1 MIQNLKELRLSADV
15 VLRVLADQLMVAGS
29 FAAAMVVHLLLA
41 YNGAGAEPSL
51 LGQYAQV
58 YVQNVWILMLIS
70 FAIFA
75 ANGFYTRGRAYRG
88 RYKMLVVTQAVALA
102 YLVYGFTVFMI
113 PAVANPPSLV
123 VFLGFLFTL
132 ALTLGSRAWVHYWS
146 IIELERKA
154 KAVAKASPIPNL
166 RSNDRVILVI
176 GGAGYIGSGLLP
188 RLLER
193 GYKVRLLD
201 LLMFGKEPI
210 ANVLHHPNLEIIQ
223 ADFRQVD
230 KVVEAMRGVDT
241 VVHLGGLVG
250 DPACA
255 LDENLTTE
263 INLVATRTIAEIAKG
278 MHVKR
283 FIFASTCSVYGASDM
298 VLNERSSLNPVSL
311 YARSKI
317 ASEQVL
323 HKLQSD
329 DFSVVILRFG
339 TIYGLSGRTRFDLVV
354 NLLTAKAIVDKKIT
368 VFGGDQWRPFVHVD
382 DASLAVMLAVEA
394 PKERVHNET
403 FNVGGNDGNMTL
415 GMVGELVKKLVPD
428 AELIDSGRDGD
439 RRNYRVDF
447 SKIRNMLGFVPQWT
461 VEQGIQQ
468 VIDALR
474 SGKVRDYRASMY
486 SNVKYLTEDT
496 ASETV
501 KQYYLGWEKD
511 LIERANMQ
519 NTTEEK
525 APFTTPRA

>member
-1 MIQNLKELRLSADV
+1 
-15 VLRVLADQLMVAGS
+15 
-29 FAAAMVVHLLLA
+29 
-41 YNGAGAEPSL
+41 
-51 LGQYAQV
+51 
-58 YVQNVWILMLIS
+58 
-70 FAIFA
+70 
-75 ANGFYTRGRAYRG
+75 
-88 RYKMLVVTQAVALA
+88 
-102 YLVYGFTVFMI
+102 
-113 PAVANPPSLV
+113 
-123 VFLGFLFTL
+123 
-132 ALTLGSRAWVHYWS
+132 
-146 IIELERKA
+146 
-154 KAVAKASPIPNL
+154 
-166 RSNDRVILVI
+166 
-176 GGAGYIGSGLLP
+176 LLP

-193 GYKVRLLD
+193 GYRVRLLD
-201 LLMFGKEPI
+201 LLLFGKEPI
-210 ANVLHHPNLEIIQ
+210 AHVLHHPNLEIIQ

-255 LDENLTTE
+255 LDENLTIE

-278 MHVKR
+278 MHVRR
-283 FIFASTCSVYGASDM
+283 FIFASTCSVYGASDQ
-298 VLNERSSLNPVSL
+298 VLDERSNLNPVSL

-323 HKLQSD
+323 HQLQSD

-354 NLLTAKAIVDKKIT
+354 NLLTAKAVVDKKIT

-382 DASLAVMLAVEA
+382 DAARAVMLAVEA

-403 FNVGGNDGNMTL
+403 FNVGSNEGNMTL

-447 SKIRNMLGFVPQWT
+447 SKIRNRLGFEPQWT

-468 VIDALR
+468 VIEALK
-474 SGKVRDYRASMY
+474 SGKVRDYRAAMY
-486 SNVKYLTEDT
+486 SNVKYLTEGATSD
-496 ASETV
+496 AV
-501 KQYYLGWEKD
+501 KQYYLGWEKS
-511 LIERANMQ
+511 LIQQTYEPK
-519 NTTEEK
+519 EEQGP
-525 APFTTPRA
+525 ATVPQA

>member
-1 MIQNLKELRLSADV
+1 MIQHLRELRFSPDV
-15 VLRVLADQLMVAGS
+15 VLRVLADQLMTAGS
-29 FAAAMVVHLLLA
+29 FAAAVVVHLLLA
-41 YNGAGAEPSL
+41 YNGAVASPNL
-51 LGQYAQV
+51 LGLYAQM
-58 YVQNVWILMLIS
+58 YAENIWILLLIS
-70 FAIFA
+70 FATFA
-75 ANGFYTRGRAYRG
+75 ASGFYTSGRAYRG
-88 RYKMLVVTQAVALA
+88 RYKMLVVAQAVALA
-102 YLVYGFTVFMI
+102 YLLYGFTVFML
-113 PAVANPPSLV
+113 PVATNPPSLV

-132 ALTLGSRAWVHYWS
+132 ALTLGARAWVHYWS
-146 IIELERKA
+146 IVELERKA
-154 KAVAKASPIPNL
+154 KAESKDRPAPYL
-166 RSNDRVILVI
+166 RTNHRIILVI

-193 GYKVRLLD
+193 GYTVRLLD

-210 ANVLHHPNLEIIQ
+210 AHVIHHPNLEIIQ

-298 VLNERSSLNPVSL
+298 VLNERSNLNPVSL

-323 HKLQSD
+323 NKLQSD

-339 TIYGLSGRTRFDLVV
+339 TIFGLSGRTRFDLVV
-354 NLLTAKAIVDKKIT
+354 NLLTAKAIVEKKIT

-382 DASLAVMLAVEA
+382 DASLAVMLATEA
-394 PKERVHNET
+394 PKERVHNQT
-403 FNVGGNDGNMTL
+403 FNVGGNEGNMTL

-461 VEQGIQQ
+461 VEKGIQQ
-468 VIDALR
+468 VIEALR
-474 SGKVRDYRASMY
+474 GGKVRDYRASLY

-496 ASETV
+496 ASDSV
-501 KQYYLGWEKD
+501 KQYYLGWEKG
-511 LIERANMQ
+511 LIERAHLH
-519 NTTEEK
+519 NTADEK
-525 APFTTPRA
+525 TPTTTPQA

>member
-1 MIQNLKELRLSADV
+1 MIHFKELRFTTDV
-15 VLRVLADQLMVAGS
+15 ILRILADQVMVLSS
-29 FAAAMVVHLLLA
+29 FALAMMLHLVWA
-41 YNGAGAEPSL
+41 YSNSGDPRL
-51 LGQYAQV
+51 LGAYAKI
-58 YVQNVWILMLIS
+58 YLANAPMLVITS
-70 FAIFA
+70 FVAFVLS
-75 ANGFYTRGRAYRG
+75 GFYTRGRAYQG
-88 RYKMLVVTQAVALA
+88 RYKMLIVAQAAMLT
-102 YLVYGFTVFMI
+102 YLVFGFAVFMLPI
-113 PAVANPPSLV
+113 VDPPRSVL
-123 VFLGFLFTL
+123 FLSGFLTL
-132 ALTLGSRAWVHYWS
+132 GVLLGSRAWAYFW
-146 IIELERKA
+146 ERTETERRA
-154 KAVAKASPIPNL
+154 IRPVAPTD
-166 RSNDRVILVI
+166 DRTVLVI

-193 GYKVRLLD
+193 GHRVRLLD

-210 ANVLHHPNLEIIQ
+210 ADVLYHPKLEIIQ

-255 LDENLTTE
+255 LDENLTIE

-278 MHVKR
+278 MQVRR

-298 VLNERSSLNPVSL
+298 VLNERSTLNPVSL

-382 DASLAVMLAVEA
+382 DASMAVMLAVEA
-394 PKERVHNET
+394 PKEVIHNET
-403 FNVGGNDGNMTL
+403 FNVGGDEGNMTL

-428 AELIDSGRDGD
+428 AELVDSGRDGD

-447 SKIRNMLGFVPQWT
+447 SKIRNMLGFEPKWT
-461 VEQGIQQ
+461 VEEGIKQ
-468 VIDALR
+468 VIEALR
-474 SGKVRDYRASMY
+474 SGKVRDYKAPMY
-486 SNVKYLTEDT
+486 SNVKYLTEGS
-496 ASETV
+496 ASDSV
-501 KQYYLGWEKD
+501 KQYYLGWEKG
-511 LIERANMQ
+511 LIEQAHLQ
-519 NTTEEK
+519 NTSEET
-525 APFTTPRA
+525 APVIPRA

>member
-1 MIQNLKELRLSADV
+1 M
-15 VLRVLADQLMVAGS
+15 
-29 FAAAMVVHLLLA
+29 
-41 YNGAGAEPSL
+41 
-51 LGQYAQV
+51 
-58 YVQNVWILMLIS
+58 
-70 FAIFA
+70 
-75 ANGFYTRGRAYRG
+75 
-88 RYKMLVVTQAVALA
+88 
-102 YLVYGFTVFMI
+102 
-113 PAVANPPSLV
+113 
-123 VFLGFLFTL
+123 
-132 ALTLGSRAWVHYWS
+132 
-146 IIELERKA
+146 
-154 KAVAKASPIPNL
+154 
-166 RSNDRVILVI
+166 I

-188 RLLER
+188 RLLDK

-201 LLMFGKEPI
+201 LLMFGKDPI
-210 ANVLHHPNLEIIQ
+210 ASVLYHPNLEVIQ

-230 KVVEAMRGVDT
+230 KVVETMRGVDT

-255 LDENLTTE
+255 LDEALTTE

-278 MHVKR
+278 MGVRR

-298 VLNERSSLNPVSL
+298 ILNERSSLNPVSL

-329 DFSVVILRFG
+329 VFSIVILRFG
-339 TIYGLSGRTRFDLVV
+339 TIFGLSGRTRFDLVV

-382 DASLAVMLAVEA
+382 DASLAVMMTVEA

-415 GMVGELVKKLVPD
+415 GSVGEIVKKLVPD

-447 SKIRNMLGFVPQWT
+447 SKIRNILGFVPQWSI
-461 VEQGIQQ
+461 EKGIQQ
-468 VIDALR
+468 VIDALK
-474 SGKVRDYRASMY
+474 SGRVRDYRSAMY
-486 SNVKYLTEDT
+486 SNVKYLTEEI

-501 KQYYLGWEKD
+501 KQYYTGWERR
-511 LIERANMQ
+511 LIETAHQ
-519 NTTEEK
+519 TIEE
-525 APFTTPRA
+525 TTPIENSEKTPTVSPRPIA

>member
-1 MIQNLKELRLSADV
+1 MFQNLKELRSSPDV
-15 VLRVLADQLMVAGS
+15 LLRVVADQIMVAGS
-29 FAAAMVVHLLLA
+29 FAAAMVAHLLYF
-41 YNGAGAEPSL
+41 YNGSDPGQLRAYGEIYLQNAGL
-51 LGQYAQV
+51 L
-58 YVQNVWILMLIS
+58 LLIGFLV
-70 FAIFA
+70 FAIS
-75 ANGFYTRGRAYRG
+75 GFYTRGRAYQS
-88 RYKMLVVTQAVALA
+88 RYKILVVAQAVSLAYVLFGFAVFMLPVVDPPRSAIFLSGFINLALA
-102 YLVYGFTVFMI
+102 V
-113 PAVANPPSLV
+113 
-123 VFLGFLFTL
+123 
-132 ALTLGSRAWVHYWS
+132 GSRAWVHYWS
-146 IIELERKA
+146 AAEQARQARANPVPPVLSDER
-154 KAVAKASPIPNL
+154 V
-166 RSNDRVILVI
+166 VLVI

-210 ANVLHHPNLEIIQ
+210 AHVLHHPNLEIIQ

-255 LDENLTTE
+255 LDENLTIE

-278 MHVKR
+278 MHVRR
-283 FIFASTCSVYGASDM
+283 FIFASTCSVYGASDV
-298 VLNERSSLNPVSL
+298 VLDERSKLNPVSL

-354 NLLTAKAIVDKKIT
+354 NLLTAKAVVEKKIT

-382 DASLAVMLAVEA
+382 DAAHAVMLAVEA
-394 PKERVHNET
+394 PKELVHNQI
-403 FNVGGNDGNMTL
+403 FNVGSNEGNMTL

-447 SKIRNMLGFVPQWT
+447 SKIRNVLGFEPRWT
-461 VEQGIQQ
+461 VEEGIRQ

-474 SGKVRDYRASMY
+474 SGKVRDYRAPMY

-496 ASETV
+496 ASDVV
-501 KQYYLGWEKD
+501 KQYYQGWEKS
-511 LIERANMQ
+511 LIEQ
-519 NTTEEK
+519 IYSKDEEK
-525 APFTTPRA
+525 EGHPTVVPQA

>member
-1 MIQNLKELRLSADV
+1 MIHFKELRFTTDV
-15 VLRVLADQLMVAGS
+15 ILRILADQVMVLGS
-29 FAAAMVVHLLLA
+29 FALAMMLHLVWA
-41 YNGAGAEPSL
+41 YNNSGDPRL
-51 LGQYAQV
+51 LGAYAQI
-58 YVQNVWILMLIS
+58 YLANAPMLIAIS
-70 FAIFA
+70 FVAFVLS
-75 ANGFYTRGRAYRG
+75 GFYTRGRAYQG
-88 RYKMLVVTQAVALA
+88 RYKMLIVAQAVALT
-102 YLVYGFTVFMI
+102 YLVFGFAVFML
-113 PAVANPPSLV
+113 PVVDPPRSVL
-123 VFLGFLFTL
+123 FLSGFLTMGVL
-132 ALTLGSRAWVHYWS
+132 LGSRAWAYFW
-146 IIELERKA
+146 ERTETERRA
-154 KAVAKASPIPNL
+154 TRPVSPTDE
-166 RSNDRVILVI
+166 RTVLVI

-193 GYKVRLLD
+193 GYRVRLLD

-210 ANVLHHPNLEIIQ
+210 ANVLYHPKLEIIQ

-255 LDENLTTE
+255 LDENLTIE

-278 MHVKR
+278 MHVRR

-394 PKERVHNET
+394 PKEAVHNET
-403 FNVGGNDGNMTL
+403 FNVGSNEGNMTL

-447 SKIRNMLGFVPQWT
+447 SKIRNMLGFEPKWT
-461 VEQGIQQ
+461 VEEGIKQ
-468 VIDALR
+468 VIEALR
-474 SGKVRDYRASMY
+474 SGKVRDYKAPMY
-486 SNVKYLTEDT
+486 SNVKYLTEGS
-496 ASETV
+496 ASDSV
-501 KQYYLGWEKD
+501 KQYYLGWEKG
-511 LIERANMQ
+511 LIEQAHLQ
-519 NTTEEK
+519 NTTEETV
-525 APFTTPRA
+525 PVIPRA

>member
-1 MIQNLKELRLSADV
+1 MVYLKELRFTADV
-15 VLRVLADQLMVAGS
+15 ILRVLADQLMVAGS
-29 FAAAMVVHLLLA
+29 FAAAMVMHLLWA
-41 YNGAGAEPSL
+41 YNGAADAAL
-51 LGQYAQV
+51 LGAYAQI
-58 YVQNVWILMLIS
+58 YGKNVGILM
-70 FAIFA
+70 AIAFVVFA
-75 ANGFYTRGRAYRG
+75 ASGFYSRGRAYQS
-88 RYKMLVVTQAVALA
+88 RYKMLVVAQAVMLA
-102 YLVYGFTVFMI
+102 YLIFGFAVFML
-113 PAVANPPSLV
+113 PLVDPPRSVLFV
-123 VFLGFLFTL
+123 SGFLTL
-132 ALTLGSRAWVHYWS
+132 ALTLASRAWVHYWDS
-146 IIELERKA
+146 IEARRKA
-154 KAVAKASPIPNL
+154 KANPIPPL
-166 RSNDRVILVI
+166 SADERIVLVI

-193 GYKVRLLD
+193 GYRVRLLD
-201 LLMFGKEPI
+201 LLLFGKEPI
-210 ANVLHHPNLEIIQ
+210 AHILHHPNLEIIQ

-255 LDENLTTE
+255 LDENLTIE

-278 MHVKR
+278 MHVRR
-283 FIFASTCSVYGASDM
+283 FIFASTCSVYGASDL
-298 VLNERSSLNPVSL
+298 VLDERSNLNPVSL

-323 HKLQSD
+323 RQLQSD

-354 NLLTAKAIVDKKIT
+354 NLLTAKAVVEKKIT

-382 DASLAVMLAVEA
+382 DAARAVMLAVEA
-394 PKERVHNET
+394 SKERVHNEI
-403 FNVGGNDGNMTL
+403 FNVGSNEGNMTL

-447 SKIRNMLGFVPQWT
+447 SKIRNILGFEPQWT

-468 VIDALR
+468 VIEALR
-474 SGKVRDYRASMY
+474 SGKVRDYKAAMY
-486 SNVKYLTEDT
+486 SNVKYLTEGATSD
-496 ASETV
+496 AV
-501 KQYYLGWEKD
+501 KQYYLGWEKS
-511 LIERANMQ
+511 LIQQTYEAK
-519 NTTEEK
+519 EEQGVVTVPQ
-525 APFTTPRA
+525 A

>member
-1 MIQNLKELRLSADV
+1 MLQNLKGLRFSADV
-15 VLRVLADQLMVAGS
+15 VLRVLADQVMVALS
-29 FAAAMVVHLLLA
+29 FAAAAGLYLLLA
-41 YNGAGAEPSL
+41 YGSGAGPGI
-51 LGQYAQV
+51 LGQYLPAFLQGLAL
-58 YVQNVWILMLIS
+58 LMPLS
-70 FAIFA
+70 FVVFA
-75 ANGFYTRGRAYRG
+75 ASGFYTRSRAYRG
-88 RYKMLVVTQAVALA
+88 RYKMLVVAQAVVLT
-102 YLVYGFTVFMI
+102 YLLYGFTVFMLPFI
-113 PAVANPPSLV
+113 ADPPSAV
-123 VFLGFLFTL
+123 VLLSLLFTL
-132 ALTLGSRAWVHYWS
+132 GLVLGARAWVHYWYLL
-146 IIELERKA
+146 ELQRKA
-154 KAVAKASPIPNL
+154 RSEGKGNPAPSP
-166 RSNDRVILVI
+166 SGNDRTILVI
-176 GGAGYIGSGLLP
+176 GGAGYIGSALLP

-193 GYKVRLLD
+193 GYQVRLLD

-210 ANVLHHPNLEIIQ
+210 ADVLHHPNLEIIQ

-230 KVVEAMRGVDT
+230 KVVQAMRGVDT

-255 LDENLTTE
+255 LDENLTIE

-278 MHVKR
+278 MGVRR

-329 DFSVVILRFG
+329 DFSLVILRFG

-354 NLLTAKAIVDKKIT
+354 NLLTAKAVVEKKIT

-382 DASLAVMLAVEA
+382 DAARAVLLAVEA
-394 PKERVHNET
+394 PKELVHNQT
-403 FNVGGNDGNMTL
+403 FNVGSNEGNMTL

-447 SKIRNMLGFVPQWT
+447 SKIRNVLGFEPQWT
-461 VEQGIQQ
+461 VEQGIRQ
-468 VIDALR
+468 VIEALR
-474 SGKVRDYRASMY
+474 SGRVKDYKAPLY

-496 ASETV
+496 ASEVV
-501 KQYYLGWEKD
+501 KQYYLGWERE
-511 LIERANMQ
+511 LIERAHLQ
-519 NTTEEK
+519 TTDEK
-525 APFTTPRA
+525 TPMITPQA

>member
-1 MIQNLKELRLSADV
+1 MINNIKDLRFTPDV
-15 VLRVLADQLMVAGS
+15 WVRVLADSLMVAGS
-29 FAAAMVVHLLLA
+29 YAAALLTHFLLA
-41 YNGAGAEPSL
+41 
-51 LGQYAQV
+51 AQHGEAALPLR
-58 YVQNVWILMLIS
+58 YLQTFVQSVWILLPIS
-70 FAIFA
+70 LVIFA

-88 RYKMLVVTQAVALA
+88 RYKMLVVAQAVTLSYLA
-102 YLVYGFTVFMI
+102 FGFVAFLLVDWINPPRSVIFIALVYT
-113 PAVANPPSLV
+113 LV
-123 VFLGFLFTL
+123 
-132 ALTLGSRAWVHYWS
+132 LTLGSRAGVHLWE
-146 IIELERKA
+146 IMEENRKD
-154 KAVAKASPIPNL
+154 KAQAANSDPIPL
-166 RSNDRVILVI
+166 LPQPEKTILVL

-188 RLLER
+188 RLLEH

-210 ANVLHHPNLEIIQ
+210 AGVLHHPNLELIE

-278 MHVKR
+278 MGVKR
-283 FIFASTCSVYGASDM
+283 FVFASTCSVYGASDM

-323 HKLQSD
+323 HKLKSD

-354 NLLTAKAIVDKKIT
+354 NLLTAKAVVDKKIT

-382 DASLAVMLAVEA
+382 DASLAVMMAVEA
-394 PKERVHNET
+394 SKERVHNET

-415 GMVGELVKKLVPD
+415 GQVGELIQHLRPE

-447 SKIRNMLGFVPQWT
+447 SKIRLVMGFEPQWT
-461 VEQGIQQ
+461 VEKGVRQ
-468 VIDALR
+468 VIDALE
-474 SGKVRDYRASMY
+474 SGKVRDYRSALY
-486 SNVKYLTEDT
+486 SNVKFLTEETSSD
-496 ASETV
+496 TV
-501 KQYYLGWEKD
+501 KQYYTGWEREM
-511 LIERANMQ
+511 IEQAHTS
-519 NTTEEK
+519 TTEETLP
-525 APFTTPRA
+525 AVPTARA